1 MRHWEQSYP
10 NRRCPSAARRNSEY
24 GGSLGPIETEKGADG
39 LVDNVDGVLWRKI
52 VRSGEDV
59 WSALRDSLRGN
70 TSEAVWSAGLNT
82 LRLVDYREDQL
93 VIGAPNKIQL
103 QRMQQ
108 RYLPLIIEQA
118 QQIVGS
124 SVHVSLTLS
133 DESVTTSGR
142 VRDIEPNQAQP
153 ELTAATPFAASID
166 RPARLDPRMTFDSF
180 VPGSSN
186 RLAFAAAQ
194 SVAETPGRAY
204 NPLMIYGNSGL
215 GKTHLLHA
223 IGNYVHENYPGRKVL
238 YVSTETFLNDFI
250 RAIQTR
256 TQLALHERYRE
267 VDVLLIDDI
276 QFMETR
282 GETFH
287 EEIFHTYNA
296 LHGEGKQIV
305 LTSDRSPRDLA
316 GLQERFRSRLLQGLV
331 TEIDQP
337 DLETRI
343 AILHSKS
350 EREGVDLPRDVAEWI
365 AQRVRDNIRE
375 LEGSITMLRAFANL
389 RQEPITLELA
399 KSHLTNLG
407 HEQVALKPETILG
420 VVSDFYGL
428 SVEDVRGAKRL
439 RPLVHA
445 RHVAMYLI
453 RDLLDNYSYPMIARI
468 FDGRNHTTVI
478 SGVEKIKDQLTVNSD
493 MLSQINQLKKRLQ
506 GEARD

>member
-1 MRHWEQSYP
+1 MQS
-10 NRRCPSAARRNSEY
+10 SE
-24 GGSLGPIETEKGADG
+24 E
-39 LVDNVDGVLWRKI
+39 
-52 VRSGEDV
+52 V

-70 TSEAVWSAGLNT
+70 ASESVWSAGLST
-82 LRLVDYREDQL
+82 LRLVDYHDDQL
-93 VIGAPNKIQL
+93 IIGAPNQIQL
-103 QRMQQ
+103 QRVQQ
-108 RYLPLIIEQA
+108 RYLPFITEQA
-118 QQIVGS
+118 KKLMGAQVQ
-124 SVHVSLTLS
+124 VSLTLS
-133 DESVTTSGR
+133 DETVTPSNHVADEPVTESDATSFVPSV
-142 VRDIEPNQAQP
+142 
-153 ELTAATPFAASID
+153 D

-223 IGNYVHENYPGRKVL
+223 IGNYVQENYPGRKVL

-267 VDVLLIDDI
+267 NDVLLIDDI

-296 LHGEGKQIV
+296 LHGDGKQIV

-316 GLQERFRSRLLQGLV
+316 GLQDRFRSRLLQGLV

-343 AILHSKS
+343 AILRSKA
-350 EREGVDLPRDVAEWI
+350 EREGIDLPSDVAEWI

-389 RQEPITLELA
+389 RQEPISLELA
-399 KSHLTNLG
+399 KTHLTNLG
-407 HEQVALKPETILG
+407 QEQIILKPETILA
-420 VVSDFYGL
+420 VVSEFYGL

-453 RDLLDNYSYPMIARI
+453 RDLLTNYSYPMIARI

-478 SGVEKIKDQLTVNSD
+478 SGVEKIREQIALNAET
-493 MLSQINQLKKRLQ
+493 LSQINQLKRRLQ
-506 GEARD
+506 GENRE

>member
-1 MRHWEQSYP
+1 VE
-10 NRRCPSAARRNSEY
+10 NV
-24 GGSLGPIETEKGADG
+24 GLG
-39 LVDNVDGVLWRKI
+39 LWRKI
-52 VRSGEDV
+52 VQSGEEI
-59 WSALRDSLRGN
+59 WLALRDSLRGN
-70 TSEAVWSAGLNT
+70 ASEAVWAAGLNT
-82 LRLVDYREDQL
+82 LHLVDYHDKEL
-93 VIGAPNKIQL
+93 VIGAPNQIQL
-103 QRMQQ
+103 LRIQQ
-108 RYLPLIIEQA
+108 RFLPFITEQA
-118 QQIVGS
+118 QQLVGDD
-124 SVHVSLTLS
+124 VTVSLTVS
-133 DESVTTSGR
+133 DVIPDVEPGKPLES
-142 VRDIEPNQAQP
+142 
-153 ELTAATPFAASID
+153 AANSTPPPANFSPSVD
-166 RPARLDPRMTFDSF
+166 KPARLDPRMTFDSF

-223 IGNYVHENYPGRKVL
+223 IGNYVQENYPGRKVL

-256 TQLALHERYRE
+256 TQLALHDRYRE
-267 VDVLLIDDI
+267 NDVLLIDDI

-343 AILHSKS
+343 AILRSKA
-350 EREGVDLPRDVAEWI
+350 EREGIGLPDDVAEWI

-389 RQEPITLELA
+389 RQEPISLELA
-399 KSHLTNLG
+399 KNHLTNLG
-407 HEQVALKPETILG
+407 QEQVILKPETILA

-428 SVEDVRGAKRL
+428 SVDDVRGSKRL

-478 SGVEKIKDQLTVNSD
+478 SGVEKIKDQLAVNSE
-493 MLSQINQLKKRLQ
+493 LLAQINQLKRRLQ
-506 GEARD
+506 GDGRD

>member
-1 MRHWEQSYP
+1 M
-10 NRRCPSAARRNSEY
+10 
-24 GGSLGPIETEKGADG
+24 
-39 LVDNVDGVLWRKI
+39 DNVGSGLWRKI
-52 VRSGEDV
+52 VQSGEEI
-59 WSALRDSLRGN
+59 WTALRDSLRGN
-70 TSEAVWSAGLNT
+70 ASDAVWAAGLNT
-82 LRLVDYREDQL
+82 LRLVDYHDNQL
-93 VIGAPNKIQL
+93 VIGAPNQIQL
-103 QRMQQ
+103 LRIQQ
-108 RYLPLIIEQA
+108 RFLPFITEQA
-118 QQIVGS
+118 QQLVGS
-124 SVHVSLTLS
+124 DVTVSLTVS
-133 DESVTTSGR
+133 ESANEVGSPVDEPSVSAP
-142 VRDIEPNQAQP
+142 V
-153 ELTAATPFAASID
+153 ATFAPSVD

-223 IGNYVHENYPGRKVL
+223 IGNYVQENYPGRKVL

-256 TQLALHERYRE
+256 TQLALHDRYRE
-267 VDVLLIDDI
+267 NDVLLIDDI

-343 AILHSKS
+343 AILRSKA
-350 EREGVDLPRDVAEWI
+350 EREGIELPGDVAEWI

-389 RQEPITLELA
+389 RQEPISLELA
-399 KSHLTNLG
+399 KNHLTNLG
-407 HEQVALKPETILG
+407 QEQIILKPETILA

-428 SVEDVRGAKRL
+428 SVEDVRGSKRL

-478 SGVEKIKDQLTVNSD
+478 SGVEKIKDQLAVNSE
-493 MLSQINQLKKRLQ
+493 LLAQINQLKRRLQ
-506 GEARD
+506 GDGRE

>member
-1 MRHWEQSYP
+1 MQ
-10 NRRCPSAARRNSEY
+10 
-24 GGSLGPIETEKGADG
+24 
-39 LVDNVDGVLWRKI
+39 
-52 VRSGEDV
+52 SGEEV

-70 TSEAVWSAGLNT
+70 ASEAVWSAGLNT
-82 LRLVDYREDQL
+82 LRLVDYQDDQL
-93 VIGAPNKIQL
+93 IIGAPNQIQL
-103 QRMQQ
+103 QRVQQ
-108 RYLPLIIEQA
+108 RYLPFITEQA
-118 QQIVGS
+118 HQIIGS
-124 SVHVSLTLS
+124 HVTVSLTIS
-133 DESVTTSGR
+133 DGTVMSGSEEKVAPVNEEITAPAFVPSV
-142 VRDIEPNQAQP
+142 
-153 ELTAATPFAASID
+153 D

-267 VDVLLIDDI
+267 NDVLLIDDI

-375 LEGSITMLRAFANL
+375 LEGSVTMLRAFANL

-407 HEQVALKPETILG
+407 HEQVTLKPETILS

-428 SVEDVRGAKRL
+428 SVEDIRGSKRL

-478 SGVEKIKDQLTVNSD
+478 SGVEKIREQLTLNGE
-493 MLSQINQLKKRLQ
+493 MLSQINQLKRRLQ
-506 GEARD
+506 GESRE

>member
-1 MRHWEQSYP
+1 ML
-10 NRRCPSAARRNSEY
+10 
-24 GGSLGPIETEKGADG
+24 GGEE
-39 LVDNVDGVLWRKI
+39 LWNQ
-52 VRSGEDV
+52 
-59 WSALRDSLRGN
+59 LRESLRTN
-70 TSEAVWSAGLNT
+70 VSEAVWTAGLNK
-82 LRLVDYREDQL
+82 LHLVDYQNNEL
-93 VIGAPNKIQL
+93 VIGTPNQIQL
-103 QRMQQ
+103 LRIQQ
-108 RYLPLIIEQA
+108 RYLPLITNQA
-118 QQIVGS
+118 KLLAGDQVS
-124 SVHVSLTLS
+124 VSLAVSTAEPAAPLEAS
-133 DESVTTSGR
+133 AEKTESVIT
-142 VRDIEPNQAQP
+142 
-153 ELTAATPFAASID
+153 FAPSVD

-223 IGNYVHENYPGRKVL
+223 IGNYVHENYPERKVL

-267 VDVLLIDDI
+267 NDVLLIDDI

-343 AILHSKS
+343 AILRSKA
-350 EREGVDLPRDVAEWI
+350 EGEGIELPNEVAEWI

-389 RQEPITLELA
+389 RQEPISLDLA
-399 KSHLTNLG
+399 KNHLTNLG
-407 HEQVALKPETILG
+407 SEQVVLKPEAIIAA
-420 VVSDFYGL
+420 VADYYGL
-428 SVEDVRGAKRL
+428 TVDEVRGSKRL

-445 RHVAMYLI
+445 RHVAMYLV
-453 RDLLDNYSYPMIARI
+453 RDMLGNYSYPMIARI

-478 SGVEKIKDQLTVNSD
+478 SGVDKIKEQLANNAEVLAEVN
-493 MLSQINQLKKRLQ
+493 LLKRKLQ
-506 GEARD
+506 GEGRD

>member
-1 MRHWEQSYP
+1 V
-10 NRRCPSAARRNSEY
+10 
-24 GGSLGPIETEKGADG
+24 
-39 LVDNVDGVLWRKI
+39 LVDNVGFGLWRKI
-52 VRSGEDV
+52 VQSGEEV

-70 TSEAVWSAGLNT
+70 ASEAVWSAGLNT
-82 LRLVDYREDQL
+82 LRLVDYRENEI
-93 VIGAPNKIQL
+93 VIGAPNQIQL
-103 QRMQQ
+103 QRVQQ
-108 RYLPLIIEQA
+108 RYLPFITEQVH
-118 QQIVGS
+118 QVVGDH
-124 SVHVSLTLS
+124 VNVSLTLS
-133 DESVTTSGR
+133 DESVTVTTDDAPA
-142 VRDIEPNQAQP
+142 RDE
-153 ELTAATPFAASID
+153 AATATFAPSVD

-267 VDVLLIDDI
+267 NDVLLIDDI

-350 EREGVDLPRDVAEWI
+350 EREGVELPRDVAEWI

-375 LEGSITMLRAFANL
+375 LEGSVTMLRAFANL

-407 HEQVALKPETILG
+407 HEQASLKPETILSA
-420 VVSDFYGL
+420 VSEYFGL
-428 SVEDVRGAKRL
+428 SVEEIRGSKRL

-478 SGVEKIKDQLTVNSD
+478 SGVEKIKEQLTSNSE
-493 MLSQINQLKKRLQ
+493 LLAQINQLKRQLQ
-506 GEARD
+506 GETRV

>member
-1 MRHWEQSYP
+1 LPYLV
-10 NRRCPSAARRNSEY
+10 A
-24 GGSLGPIETEKGADG
+24 G
-39 LVDNVDGVLWRKI
+39 LVDNVGSGLWGKI
-52 VRSGEDV
+52 VQSGEEI
-59 WSALRDSLRGN
+59 WTALRDSLRGN
-70 TSEAVWSAGLNT
+70 ASDAVWAAGLNT
-82 LRLVDYREDQL
+82 LRLVDYHDNQL
-93 VIGAPNKIQL
+93 VIGAPNQIQL
-103 QRMQQ
+103 LRIQQ
-108 RYLPLIIEQA
+108 RFLPFITEQA
-118 QQIVGS
+118 QQLVGS
-124 SVHVSLTLS
+124 DVTVSLTVS
-133 DESVTTSGR
+133 ESANEVGSPVDEPSVSAP
-142 VRDIEPNQAQP
+142 V
-153 ELTAATPFAASID
+153 ATFAPSVD

-223 IGNYVHENYPGRKVL
+223 IGNYVQENYPGRKVL

-256 TQLALHERYRE
+256 TQLALHDRYRE
-267 VDVLLIDDI
+267 NDVLLIDDI

-343 AILHSKS
+343 AILRSKA
-350 EREGVDLPRDVAEWI
+350 EREGIELPGDVAEWI

-389 RQEPITLELA
+389 RQEPISLELA
-399 KSHLTNLG
+399 KNHLTNLG
-407 HEQVALKPETILG
+407 QEQIILKPETILA

-428 SVEDVRGAKRL
+428 SVEDVRGSKRL

-478 SGVEKIKDQLTVNSD
+478 SGVEKIKDQLAVNSE
-493 MLSQINQLKKRLQ
+493 LLAQINQLKRRLQ
-506 GEARD
+506 GDGRE

>member
-1 MRHWEQSYP
+1 MQ
-10 NRRCPSAARRNSEY
+10 
-24 GGSLGPIETEKGADG
+24 
-39 LVDNVDGVLWRKI
+39 
-52 VRSGEDV
+52 SGEEI

-70 TSEAVWSAGLNT
+70 ASDSVWSAGLST
-82 LRLVDYREDQL
+82 LCLVDYHDNQL
-93 VIGAPNKIQL
+93 VIGAPNQIQL
-103 QRMQQ
+103 QRVQQ
-108 RYLPLIIEQA
+108 RYLPFITEQA
-118 QQIVGS
+118 KQLIGS
-124 SVHVSLTLS
+124 QVQVSLTLS
-133 DESVTTSGR
+133 DTSVTVAS
-142 VRDIEPNQAQP
+142 EPVDETVN
-153 ELTAATPFAASID
+153 TPDESSLSPSVD

-223 IGNYVHENYPGRKVL
+223 IGNYVQENYPGRKVL

-267 VDVLLIDDI
+267 NDVLLIDDI

-296 LHGEGKQIV
+296 LHGDGKQIV

-316 GLQERFRSRLLQGLV
+316 GLQDRFRSRLLQGLV

-343 AILHSKS
+343 AILRSKA
-350 EREGVDLPRDVAEWI
+350 EREGIALPPDVAEWI

-389 RQEPITLELA
+389 RQEPISLELA
-399 KSHLTNLG
+399 KAHLTNLG
-407 HEQVALKPETILG
+407 QEQIVLKPETILA
-420 VVSDFYGL
+420 VVSEFYGL

-453 RDLLDNYSYPMIARI
+453 RDLLTNYSYPMIARI

-478 SGVEKIKDQLTVNSD
+478 SGVEKIREQIALNAET
-493 MLSQINQLKKRLQ
+493 LSQINQLKRRLQ
-506 GEARD
+506 GENRE

>member
-1 MRHWEQSYP
+1 MA
-10 NRRCPSAARRNSEY
+10 N
-24 GGSLGPIETEKGADG
+24 GD
-39 LVDNVDGVLWRKI
+39 
-52 VRSGEDV
+52 DV
-59 WSALRDSLRGN
+59 WSALRESLRGN
-70 TSEAVWSAGLNT
+70 ASEAVWAAGLNT
-82 LRLVDYREDQL
+82 LCLVDYHDDEL
-93 VIGAPNKIQL
+93 VIGAPNQIQL
-103 QRMQQ
+103 QRVQQ

-118 QQIVGS
+118 RQIIGEDVR
-124 SVHVSLTLS
+124 VSLTIS
-133 DESVTTSGR
+133 DQPMTSVVAVTPPESTT
-142 VRDIEPNQAQP
+142 V
-153 ELTAATPFAASID
+153 AASSTSFAPSVD

-267 VDVLLIDDI
+267 NDVLLIDDI

-316 GLQERFRSRLLQGLV
+316 GIQERFRSRLLQGLV

-343 AILHSKS
+343 AILHSKA
-350 EREGVDLPRDVAEWI
+350 EGEGVELPRDVAEWV
-365 AQRVRDNIRE
+365 AHRVRDNIRE
-375 LEGSITMLRAFANL
+375 LEGSVTMLRAFANL
-389 RQEPITLELA
+389 RQEPITLDLA

-407 HEQVALKPETILG
+407 HEQVTLKPETILDA
-420 VVSDFYGL
+420 VSDYYGL
-428 SVEDVRGAKRL
+428 PVADIRGSKRL

-453 RDLLDNYSYPMIARI
+453 RELLNNYSYPMIARI

-478 SGVEKIKDQLTVNSD
+478 SGVEKIKEQLPLNGD
-493 MLSQINQLKKRLQ
+493 LLAEINHLKRRLQ
-506 GEARD
+506 GEGFE

>member
-1 MRHWEQSYP
+1 MQ
-10 NRRCPSAARRNSEY
+10 N
-24 GGSLGPIETEKGADG
+24 
-39 LVDNVDGVLWRKI
+39 
-52 VRSGEDV
+52 GEEI
-59 WSALRDSLRGN
+59 WSALQDSLRGN
-70 TSEAVWSAGLNT
+70 ASEAVWAAGLNT
-82 LRLVDYREDQL
+82 LRLVDYHDNQL
-93 VIGAPNKIQL
+93 VIGAPNQIQL
-103 QRMQQ
+103 LRIQQ
-108 RYLPLIIEQA
+108 RFLPFITEQA
-118 QQIVGS
+118 QQLVGS
-124 SVHVSLTLS
+124 EVKVSLTVSQPSENS
-133 DESVTTSGR
+133 DTPVVEAPENPASVVNFSPS
-142 VRDIEPNQAQP
+142 V
-153 ELTAATPFAASID
+153 D

-223 IGNYVHENYPGRKVL
+223 IGNYVQENYPGRKVL

-256 TQLALHERYRE
+256 TQLALHDRYRE
-267 VDVLLIDDI
+267 NDVLLIDDI

-316 GLQERFRSRLLQGLV
+316 GLQDRFRSRLLQGLV

-343 AILHSKS
+343 AILRSKA
-350 EREGVDLPRDVAEWI
+350 EREGIELPGDVAEWI

-389 RQEPITLELA
+389 RQEPISLELA
-399 KSHLTNLG
+399 KNHLTNLG
-407 HEQVALKPETILG
+407 QEQIILKPETILA

-428 SVEDVRGAKRL
+428 SVEDVRGSKRL

-478 SGVEKIKDQLTVNSD
+478 SGVEKIKDQLAVNSE
-493 MLSQINQLKKRLQ
+493 LLAQINQLKRRLQ
-506 GEARD
+506 GDGRE

>member
-1 MRHWEQSYP
+1 VE
-10 NRRCPSAARRNSEY
+10 NV
-24 GGSLGPIETEKGADG
+24 GLG
-39 LVDNVDGVLWRKI
+39 LWRKI
-52 VRSGEDV
+52 VQSGEEI
-59 WSALRDSLRGN
+59 WTALRDSLRGN
-70 TSEAVWSAGLNT
+70 ASDAVWSAGLNT
-82 LRLVDYREDQL
+82 LRLVDYHDNQL
-93 VIGAPNKIQL
+93 VIGAPNQIQL
-103 QRMQQ
+103 LRIQQ
-108 RYLPLIIEQA
+108 RFLPFITEQA
-118 QQIVGS
+118 QQLVGS
-124 SVHVSLTLS
+124 DVTVSLTVS
-133 DESVTTSGR
+133 
-142 VRDIEPNQAQP
+142 
-153 ELTAATPFAASID
+153 ELNSEVATPLDEPSGSPSIETFAPSVD
-166 RPARLDPRMTFDSF
+166 RPARLDPRMTFDTF

-223 IGNYVHENYPGRKVL
+223 IGNYVQENYPGRKVL

-256 TQLALHERYRE
+256 TQLALHDRYRE
-267 VDVLLIDDI
+267 NDVLLIDDI

-316 GLQERFRSRLLQGLV
+316 GLQDRFRSRLLQGLV

-343 AILHSKS
+343 AILRSKA
-350 EREGVDLPRDVAEWI
+350 EREGIDLPGDVAEWI

-389 RQEPITLELA
+389 RQEPISLELA
-399 KSHLTNLG
+399 KNHLTNLG
-407 HEQVALKPETILG
+407 QEQIILKPETILA

-428 SVEDVRGAKRL
+428 SVEDVRGSKRL

-478 SGVEKIKDQLTVNSD
+478 SGVEKIKDQLAVNSE
-493 MLSQINQLKKRLQ
+493 LLAQINQLKRRLQ
-506 GEARD
+506 GDGRE

>member
-1 MRHWEQSYP
+1 MD
-10 NRRCPSAARRNSEY
+10 
-24 GGSLGPIETEKGADG
+24 GGSPYEVVERFTPET
-39 LVDNVDGVLWRKI
+39 LVDNVCCGLWRKI
-52 VRSGEDV
+52 VPSGEEI
-59 WSALRDSLRGN
+59 WLALRDSLRDN
-70 TSEAVWSAGLNT
+70 ASEAVWAAGLNT
-82 LRLVDYREDQL
+82 LRLVDYHDNQL
-93 VIGAPNKIQL
+93 VIGAPNQIQL
-103 QRMQQ
+103 LRAQQ
-108 RYLPLIIEQA
+108 RYLPFITEQA
-118 QQIVGS
+118 QKLVGGP
-124 SVHVSLTLS
+124 VQVSLTVADAVSAPLVS
-133 DESVTTSGR
+133 EPLVEPVEAPVTFVSSV
-142 VRDIEPNQAQP
+142 DQ
-153 ELTAATPFAASID
+153 
-166 RPARLDPRMTFDSF
+166 PARLDPRMTFDSF
-180 VPGSSN
+180 VPGPSN

-223 IGNYVHENYPGRKVL
+223 IGNYVQENYRGRKVL

-256 TQLALHERYRE
+256 TQLSLHERYR
-267 VDVLLIDDI
+267 VNDVLLIDDI

-316 GLQERFRSRLLQGLV
+316 GLQDRFRSRLLQGLV

-343 AILHSKS
+343 AILRSKS
-350 EREGVDLPRDVAEWI
+350 EREGIALPDDVAEWI

-399 KSHLTNLG
+399 KAHLTNLG
-407 HEQVALKPETILG
+407 QEQAIQKPETILS
-420 VVSDFYGL
+420 VVADFYGL
-428 SVEDVRGAKRL
+428 SVEEVRGSKRL

-453 RDLLDNYSYPMIARI
+453 RDLLNNYSYPMIARI

-478 SGVEKIKDQLTVNSD
+478 SGVEKIKEQLTSKPE
-493 MLSQINQLKKRLQ
+493 MLSQINQLKRRLQ
-506 GEARD
+506 GEN

>member
-1 MRHWEQSYP
+1 MH
-10 NRRCPSAARRNSEY
+10 
-24 GGSLGPIETEKGADG
+24 GGEE
-39 LVDNVDGVLWRKI
+39 LWL
-52 VRSGEDV
+52 
-59 WSALRDSLRGN
+59 ALRDSLRGN
-70 TSEAVWSAGLNT
+70 ASEAVWSAGLNT
-82 LRLVDYREDQL
+82 LRLVDYSDEQL
-93 VIGAPNKIQL
+93 VIGAPNQIQL
-103 QRMQQ
+103 LRVQQ
-108 RYLPLIIEQA
+108 RYLPFITETA
-118 QQIVGS
+118 QQLVGAPIK
-124 SVHVSLTLS
+124 VSLTVS
-133 DESVTTSGR
+133 DQS
-142 VRDIEPNQAQP
+142 
-153 ELTAATPFAASID
+153 ASIPDDEIVTAPTLEPVSTSSFSHSVD

-223 IGNYVHENYPGRKVL
+223 IGNYVQENYPGRKVL

-267 VDVLLIDDI
+267 NDVLLIDDI

-350 EREGVDLPRDVAEWI
+350 EHEGIDLPRDVAEWI

-375 LEGSITMLRAFANL
+375 LEGSVTMLRAFANL
-389 RQEPITLELA
+389 RQEPISLELA

-407 HEQVALKPETILG
+407 HEQITLKPETILS
-420 VVSDFYGL
+420 VVAEFYGL
-428 SVEDVRGAKRL
+428 SVEEVRGAKRL

-445 RHVAMYLI
+445 RHVAMYLV

-478 SGVEKIKDQLTVNSD
+478 SGVEKIKEQLLVNSD
-493 MLSQINQLKKRLQ
+493 LLAQVNQLKRRLQ
-506 GEARD
+506 GEC

>member
-1 MRHWEQSYP
+1 MQ
-10 NRRCPSAARRNSEY
+10 
-24 GGSLGPIETEKGADG
+24 
-39 LVDNVDGVLWRKI
+39 
-52 VRSGEDV
+52 SGEEM

-70 TSEAVWSAGLNT
+70 ASDAVWSAGLST
-82 LRLVDYREDQL
+82 LRLVDYHDDQL
-93 VIGAPNKIQL
+93 IIGAPNQIQL
-103 QRMQQ
+103 LRVQQ
-108 RYLPLIIEQA
+108 RYLPFIAEQA
-118 QQIVGS
+118 QQLVGHE
-124 SVHVSLTLS
+124 VHVSLTVTEGGDGNDAGTVL
-133 DESVTTSGR
+133 ETPPAPSV
-142 VRDIEPNQAQP
+142 A
-153 ELTAATPFAASID
+153 TAPVFASSVD
-166 RPARLDPRMTFDSF
+166 QPARLDPRMTFDSF
-180 VPGSSN
+180 VPGPSN

-223 IGNYVHENYPGRKVL
+223 IGNYVQENYPGRKVL

-256 TQLALHERYRE
+256 TQLSLHERYRE
-267 VDVLLIDDI
+267 NDVLLIDDI

-316 GLQERFRSRLLQGLV
+316 GLQDRFRSRLLQGLV

-343 AILHSKS
+343 AILRSKA
-350 EREGVDLPRDVAEWI
+350 EREGIALPDDVAEWI

-399 KSHLTNLG
+399 KAHLTNLG
-407 HEQVALKPETILG
+407 QEQIVLKPETILS
-420 VVSDFYGL
+420 VVADFYGL
-428 SVEDVRGAKRL
+428 SVEDVRGSKRL

-453 RDLLDNYSYPMIARI
+453 RDLLNNYSYPMIARI

-478 SGVEKIKDQLTVNSD
+478 SGVEKIREQLTSNPE
-493 MLSQINQLKKRLQ
+493 MLTQINQLKRRLQ
-506 GEARD
+506 GES

>member
-1 MRHWEQSYP
+1 MQ
-10 NRRCPSAARRNSEY
+10 
-24 GGSLGPIETEKGADG
+24 
-39 LVDNVDGVLWRKI
+39 
-52 VRSGEDV
+52 SGEEI

-70 TSEAVWSAGLNT
+70 ASEAVWAAGLNT
-82 LRLVDYREDQL
+82 LHLVDYHDHEL
-93 VIGAPNKIQL
+93 VIGAPNQIQL
-103 QRMQQ
+103 LRVQQ
-108 RYLPLIIEQA
+108 RYLPFITEQA
-118 QQIVGS
+118 ERLVGAPVQVS
-124 SVHVSLTLS
+124 ITVSDTTGTPSLDDTPEAIESAAPVLSYAPSV
-133 DESVTTSGR
+133 D
-142 VRDIEPNQAQP
+142 QP
-153 ELTAATPFAASID
+153 T
-166 RPARLDPRMTFDSF
+166 RLDPRMTFDSF

-186 RLAFAAAQ
+186 RLAFAAAV
-194 SVAETPGRAY
+194 SVAENPGRAY

-223 IGNYVHENYPGRKVL
+223 IGNFVQENYPGRKVL

-267 VDVLLIDDI
+267 NDVLLIDDI

-316 GLQERFRSRLLQGLV
+316 GLQDRFRSRLLQGLV

-343 AILHSKS
+343 AILRSKS
-350 EREGVDLPRDVAEWI
+350 EREGISLPDDVAEWI

-389 RQEPITLELA
+389 RQEPISLELA
-399 KSHLTNLG
+399 KAHLTNLG
-407 HEQVALKPETILG
+407 AEQIVLKPETVLS
-420 VVSDFYGL
+420 VVADFYGL
-428 SVEDVRGAKRL
+428 SVDEVRGAKRL

-453 RDLLDNYSYPMIARI
+453 RDMLNNYSYPMIARI

-478 SGVEKIKDQLTVNSD
+478 SGVEKIREQLTSD
-493 MLSQINQLKKRLQ
+493 PEMLSQINQLKRRLQ
-506 GEARD
+506 GEN

>member
-1 MRHWEQSYP
+1 MVTLPEDVI
-10 NRRCPSAARRNSEY
+10 
-24 GGSLGPIETEKGADG
+24 GGCRAYL
-39 LVDNVDGVLWRKI
+39 LVDKVGKDLWRKI
-52 VRSGEDV
+52 VQNGEEI
-59 WSALRDSLRGN
+59 WSALRDSMRGN
-70 TSEAVWSAGLNT
+70 ASEAVWSAGLST
-82 LRLVDYREDQL
+82 LRLVDYHDDEL
-93 VIGAPNKIQL
+93 VIGAPNQIQL
-103 QRMQQ
+103 QRVQQ
-108 RYLPLIIEQA
+108 RYLPFITEQV
-118 QQIVGS
+118 QQLVGS
-124 SVHVSLTLS
+124 PVHVSLTLS
-133 DESVTTSGR
+133 ETPQMSAEDVGEEVIAPIS
-142 VRDIEPNQAQP
+142 
-153 ELTAATPFAASID
+153 AATFVPSVD

-194 SVAETPGRAY
+194 SVAETPGRTY

-223 IGNYVHENYPGRKVL
+223 IGNYVQENYPGRKVL

-267 VDVLLIDDI
+267 NDVLLIDDI

-343 AILHSKS
+343 AILRSKA
-350 EREGVDLPRDVAEWI
+350 EIEGIDLPGDVAEWI

-389 RQEPITLELA
+389 RQEPISLELA
-399 KSHLTNLG
+399 KNHLTNLG
-407 HEQVALKPETILG
+407 QEQIILKPETILS
-420 VVSDFYGL
+420 VVSEFYGL
-428 SVEDVRGAKRL
+428 AVEDVRGAKRL

-453 RDLLDNYSYPMIARI
+453 RDLLTNYSYPMIARI

-478 SGVEKIKDQLTVNSD
+478 SGVEKIKEQLTVNPE
-493 MLSQINQLKKRLQ
+493 MLAQINQLKRRLQ
-506 GEARD
+506 GENSRE

>member
-1 MRHWEQSYP
+1 MQ
-10 NRRCPSAARRNSEY
+10 
-24 GGSLGPIETEKGADG
+24 
-39 LVDNVDGVLWRKI
+39 
-52 VRSGEDV
+52 SGEEI

-70 TSEAVWSAGLNT
+70 ASDSVWSAGLST
-82 LRLVDYREDQL
+82 LCLVDYHDNQL
-93 VIGAPNKIQL
+93 VIGAPNQIQL
-103 QRMQQ
+103 QRVQQ
-108 RYLPLIIEQA
+108 RYLPFITEQA
-118 QQIVGS
+118 KQLIGS
-124 SVHVSLTLS
+124 QVQVSLTLS
-133 DESVTTSGR
+133 DTSVTVAS
-142 VRDIEPNQAQP
+142 EPVDETVN
-153 ELTAATPFAASID
+153 TPDEGSLSPSVD

-223 IGNYVHENYPGRKVL
+223 IGNYVQENYPGRKVL

-267 VDVLLIDDI
+267 NDVLLIDDI

-296 LHGEGKQIV
+296 LHGDGKQIV

-316 GLQERFRSRLLQGLV
+316 GLQDRFRSRLLQGLV

-343 AILHSKS
+343 AILRSKA
-350 EREGVDLPRDVAEWI
+350 EREGIALPPDVAEWI

-389 RQEPITLELA
+389 RQEPISLELA
-399 KSHLTNLG
+399 KAHLTNLG
-407 HEQVALKPETILG
+407 QEQIVLKPETILA
-420 VVSDFYGL
+420 VVSEFYGL

-453 RDLLDNYSYPMIARI
+453 RDLLTNYSYPMIARI

-478 SGVEKIKDQLTVNSD
+478 SGVEKIREQIALNAET
-493 MLSQINQLKKRLQ
+493 LSQINQLKRRLQ
-506 GEARD
+506 GENRE

>member
-1 MRHWEQSYP
+1 MQS
-10 NRRCPSAARRNSEY
+10 SEE
-24 GGSLGPIETEKGADG
+24 I
-39 LVDNVDGVLWRKI
+39 
-52 VRSGEDV
+52 

-70 TSEAVWSAGLNT
+70 ASESVWLAGLST
-82 LRLVDYREDQL
+82 LRLVDYHDDQL
-93 VIGAPNKIQL
+93 IIGAPNQIQL
-103 QRMQQ
+103 QRVQQ
-108 RYLPLIIEQA
+108 RYLPFITEQA
-118 QQIVGS
+118 KQLMGS
-124 SVHVSLTLS
+124 NVQVSLTLS
-133 DESVTTSGR
+133 DATVTTVSEI
-142 VRDIEPNQAQP
+142 VEEPAL
-153 ELTAATPFAASID
+153 EIDAGSFVASVD

-223 IGNYVHENYPGRKVL
+223 IGNYVQENYPGRKVL

-267 VDVLLIDDI
+267 NDVLLIDDI

-296 LHGEGKQIV
+296 LHGDGKQIV

-316 GLQERFRSRLLQGLV
+316 GLQDRFRSRLLQGLV

-343 AILHSKS
+343 AILRSKA
-350 EREGVDLPRDVAEWI
+350 EREGIDLPSDVAEWI

-389 RQEPITLELA
+389 RQEPISLELA
-399 KSHLTNLG
+399 KAHLTNLG
-407 HEQVALKPETILG
+407 QEQVILKPETILA
-420 VVSDFYGL
+420 VVSEFYGL

-453 RDLLDNYSYPMIARI
+453 RDLLTNYSYPMIARI

-478 SGVEKIKDQLTVNSD
+478 SGGEKIREQIALNAET
-493 MLSQINQLKKRLQ
+493 LSQINQLKRRLQ
-506 GEARD
+506 GENRE

>member
-1 MRHWEQSYP
+1 MQ
-10 NRRCPSAARRNSEY
+10 N
-24 GGSLGPIETEKGADG
+24 
-39 LVDNVDGVLWRKI
+39 
-52 VRSGEDV
+52 GEEV
-59 WSALRDSLRGN
+59 WTQLRESLRGN
-70 TSEAVWSAGLNT
+70 ASEAVWAAGLST
-82 LRLVDYREDQL
+82 LRLVDFRGDEL
-93 VIGAPNKIQL
+93 VIGAPNQIQL
-103 QRMQQ
+103 QRVQQ
-108 RYLPLIIEQA
+108 RYLPFITEHA
-118 QQIVGS
+118 QRVIGPAVQ
-124 SVHVSLTLS
+124 VSLTVA
-133 DESVTTSGR
+133 DV
-142 VRDIEPNQAQP
+142 P
-153 ELTAATPFAASID
+153 AASPPSEPAGAPAPTASAGAPNTSTYAASVD
-166 RPARLDPRMTFDSF
+166 APARLDPRMTFDSF
-180 VPGSSN
+180 VPGPSN

-223 IGNYVHENYPGRKVL
+223 IGNYVRENYPGRRVL

-250 RAIQTR
+250 RAIQTK

-267 VDVLLIDDI
+267 NDVLLIDDI
-276 QFMETR
+276 QFMEQR

-316 GLQERFRSRLLQGLV
+316 GLQDRFRSRLLQGLV
-331 TEIDQP
+331 TEVDQP

-343 AILHSKS
+343 AILRSKAEA
-350 EREGVDLPRDVAEWI
+350 ERIALPDDVTEWI

-399 KSHLTNLG
+399 RTHLTNLG
-407 HEQVALKPETILG
+407 QEQAVLKPETILS
-420 VVSDFYGL
+420 VVAEFYGL
-428 SVEDVRGAKRL
+428 SVDEVRGSKRL

-445 RHVAMYLI
+445 RHVAMFLI
-453 RDLLDNYSYPMIARI
+453 REMLNNYSYPMIARI

-478 SGVEKIKDQLTVNSD
+478 SGVEKIRDQLGSNPD
-493 MLSQINQLKKRLQ
+493 LLNQINQLKRRLQ
-506 GEARD
+506 GEM

>member
-1 MRHWEQSYP
+1 
-10 NRRCPSAARRNSEY
+10 
-24 GGSLGPIETEKGADG
+24 
-39 LVDNVDGVLWRKI
+39 VDKVVVSLWRKI
-52 VRSGEDV
+52 VQSGEEI
-59 WSALRDSLRGN
+59 WSALQDSLRGN
-70 TSEAVWSAGLNT
+70 ASEAVWAAGLNT
-82 LRLVDYREDQL
+82 LRLVDYHDNQL
-93 VIGAPNKIQL
+93 VIGAPNQIQL
-103 QRMQQ
+103 LRIQQ
-108 RYLPLIIEQA
+108 RFLPFITEQA
-118 QQIVGS
+118 QQLVGAE
-124 SVHVSLTLS
+124 VEVSLTVSQPSENS
-133 DESVTTSGR
+133 DTPVIENVPETPISPPSFSPSV
-142 VRDIEPNQAQP
+142 
-153 ELTAATPFAASID
+153 D

-223 IGNYVHENYPGRKVL
+223 IGNYVQENYPGRKVL

-256 TQLALHERYRE
+256 TQLALHDRYRE
-267 VDVLLIDDI
+267 NDVLLIDDI

-316 GLQERFRSRLLQGLV
+316 GLQDRFRSRLLQGLV

-343 AILHSKS
+343 AILRSKA
-350 EREGVDLPRDVAEWI
+350 EREGIELPGDVAEWI

-389 RQEPITLELA
+389 RQEPISLELA
-399 KSHLTNLG
+399 KNHLTNLG
-407 HEQVALKPETILG
+407 QEQIILKPETILA

-428 SVEDVRGAKRL
+428 SVEDVRGSKRL

-478 SGVEKIKDQLTVNSD
+478 SGVEKIREQLAVNSE
-493 MLSQINQLKKRLQ
+493 LLAQINQLKRRLQ
-506 GEARD
+506 GDGRE

>member
-1 MRHWEQSYP
+1 MQS
-10 NRRCPSAARRNSEY
+10 SE
-24 GGSLGPIETEKGADG
+24 E
-39 LVDNVDGVLWRKI
+39 
-52 VRSGEDV
+52 V
-59 WSALRDSLRGN
+59 WLALRDSLRGN
-70 TSEAVWSAGLNT
+70 ASESVWSAGLST
-82 LRLVDYREDQL
+82 LRLVDYHDNQL
-93 VIGAPNKIQL
+93 VIGAPNQIQL
-103 QRMQQ
+103 QRVQQ
-108 RYLPLIIEQA
+108 RYLPFITEQA
-118 QQIVGS
+118 QRLIGAEVQ
-124 SVHVSLTLS
+124 VSLTLS
-133 DESVTTSGR
+133 DEPVNGVSDEPVEPVSTFDTVSFIPSV
-142 VRDIEPNQAQP
+142 
-153 ELTAATPFAASID
+153 D

-223 IGNYVHENYPGRKVL
+223 IGNYVQENYPGRKVL

-267 VDVLLIDDI
+267 NDVLLIDDI

-296 LHGEGKQIV
+296 LHGDGKQIV

-316 GLQERFRSRLLQGLV
+316 GLQDRFRSRLLQGLV

-343 AILHSKS
+343 AILRSKA
-350 EREGVDLPRDVAEWI
+350 EREGIDLPSDVAEWI

-389 RQEPITLELA
+389 RQEPISLELA
-399 KSHLTNLG
+399 KAHLTNLG
-407 HEQVALKPETILG
+407 QEQVILKPETILA
-420 VVSDFYGL
+420 VVSEFYGL

-453 RDLLDNYSYPMIARI
+453 RDLLTNYSYPMIARI

-478 SGVEKIKDQLTVNSD
+478 SGVEKIREQIALNAET
-493 MLSQINQLKKRLQ
+493 LSQINQLKRRLQ
-506 GEARD
+506 GENRE

>member
-1 MRHWEQSYP
+1 M
-10 NRRCPSAARRNSEY
+10 
-24 GGSLGPIETEKGADG
+24 
-39 LVDNVDGVLWRKI
+39 DNVGSGLWGKI
-52 VRSGEDV
+52 VQSGEEI
-59 WSALRDSLRGN
+59 WTALRDSLRGN
-70 TSEAVWSAGLNT
+70 ASDAVWAAGLNT
-82 LRLVDYREDQL
+82 LRLVDYHDNQL
-93 VIGAPNKIQL
+93 VIGAPNQIQL
-103 QRMQQ
+103 LRIQQ
-108 RYLPLIIEQA
+108 RFLPFITEQA
-118 QQIVGS
+118 QQLVGS
-124 SVHVSLTLS
+124 DVTVSLTVS
-133 DESVTTSGR
+133 ESANEVGSPVDEPSVSAP
-142 VRDIEPNQAQP
+142 V
-153 ELTAATPFAASID
+153 ATFAPSVD

-223 IGNYVHENYPGRKVL
+223 IGNYVQENYPGRKVL

-256 TQLALHERYRE
+256 TQLALHDRYRE
-267 VDVLLIDDI
+267 NDVLLIDDI

-343 AILHSKS
+343 AILRSKA
-350 EREGVDLPRDVAEWI
+350 EREGIELPGDVAEWI

-389 RQEPITLELA
+389 RQEPISLELA
-399 KSHLTNLG
+399 KNHLTNLG
-407 HEQVALKPETILG
+407 QEQIILKPETILA

-428 SVEDVRGAKRL
+428 SVEDVRGSKRL

-478 SGVEKIKDQLTVNSD
+478 SGVEKIKDQLAVNSE
-493 MLSQINQLKKRLQ
+493 LLAQINQLKRRLQ
-506 GEARD
+506 GDGRE

>member
-1 MRHWEQSYP
+1 MS
-10 NRRCPSAARRNSEY
+10 NSDE
-24 GGSLGPIETEKGADG
+24 IWAE
-39 LVDNVDGVLWRKI
+39 V
-52 VRSGEDV
+52 
-59 WSALRDSLRGN
+59 RDSLRGN
-70 TSEAVWSAGLNT
+70 ASEAVWSAGLNT
-82 LRLVDYREDQL
+82 LRLVDYHDDQL
-93 VIGAPNKIQL
+93 VIGAPNQIQL
-103 QRMQQ
+103 KRVQD
-108 RYLPLIIEQA
+108 RYMPFITEQA
-118 QQIVGS
+118 RHVLGDN
-124 SVHVSLTLS
+124 VHVSLTLS
-133 DESVTTSGR
+133 DTEVNSISTEHESDVAS
-142 VRDIEPNQAQP
+142 EP
-153 ELTAATPFAASID
+153 AATPYAASVD

-223 IGNYVHENYPGRKVL
+223 IGNYVQENYPGRKVL

-267 VDVLLIDDI
+267 NDVLLIDDI

-343 AILHSKS
+343 AILRSKS
-350 EREGVDLPRDVAEWI
+350 EREGIELPNDVAEWI
-365 AQRVRDNIRE
+365 AHRVRDNIRE
-375 LEGSITMLRAFANL
+375 LEGSVTMLRAFANL
-389 RQEPITLELA
+389 RQEPISLDLA
-399 KSHLTNLG
+399 KAHLTNLG
-407 HEQVALKPETILG
+407 HEQVILKPETILAE
-420 VVSDFYGL
+420 VAEFYGL

-439 RPLVHA
+439 RPLVRA
-445 RHVAMYLI
+445 RHIAMYLI

-478 SGVEKIKDQLTVNSD
+478 SGVEKIKEQIAVNAE
-493 MLSQINQLKKRLQ
+493 LLAQINQLKRRLL
-506 GEARD
+506 GEGHE

>member
-1 MRHWEQSYP
+1 M
-10 NRRCPSAARRNSEY
+10 
-24 GGSLGPIETEKGADG
+24 G
-39 LVDNVDGVLWRKI
+39 LWRN
-52 VRSGEDV
+52 VVQNGEEI

-70 TSEAVWSAGLNT
+70 ASEAVWSAGLNT
-82 LRLVDYREDQL
+82 LHLVDYHDDQL
-93 VIGAPNKIQL
+93 VIGAPNQIQL
-103 QRMQQ
+103 LRVQQ
-108 RYLPLIIEQA
+108 RYLPFITEQA
-118 QQIVGS
+118 QQLVGS
-124 SVHVSLTLS
+124 KVMVSLTVS
-133 DESVTTSGR
+133 EQQNTNEDRENASEVVTTA
-142 VRDIEPNQAQP
+142 P
-153 ELTAATPFAASID
+153 ASVFLPSVD
-166 RPARLDPRMTFDSF
+166 RPVRLDPRMTFDSF

-223 IGNYVHENYPGRKVL
+223 IGNYVQENYPGRKVL

-256 TQLALHERYRE
+256 TQLALHDRYRE
-267 VDVLLIDDI
+267 NDVLLIDDI

-343 AILHSKS
+343 AILRSKA
-350 EREGVDLPRDVAEWI
+350 EREGIDLPGDVAEWI

-399 KSHLTNLG
+399 RNHLTNLG
-407 HEQVALKPETILG
+407 QEQIILKPETILS
-420 VVSDFYGL
+420 VVSEFYGL
-428 SVEDVRGAKRL
+428 SVEDVRGSKRL

-478 SGVEKIKDQLTVNSD
+478 SGVEKIREQLAVNAE
-493 MLSQINQLKKRLQ
+493 LLAQINQLKRRLQ
-506 GEARD
+506 GDGRD